1 MLGRSQV
8 VRHRFLVA
16 AFGGSNPPAPAIS
29 LIMSDFLNKY
39 KSVYNVFLDN
49 WDYQSHYVM
58 FLEKLLYQKTILPT
72 HIKEMIFA
80 YVSSLNGCVYC
91 KNIHAEIA
99 KELIEEI
106 KHSSPLEDISMSSIE
121 EEYKSVLKFSYKVNQ
136 DLDSISQ
143 DDIDEILENDFPENV
158 ISEVIAICSAAQY
171 MNTTVKAHK
180 IPTLNENMNTAS
192 VKMMIQKGYQGLAE
206 HMINRRNK

>member
-1 MLGRSQV
+1 MGRSQV

-72 HIKEMIFA
+72 HIKEM
-80 YVSSLNGCVYC
+80 
-91 KNIHAEIA
+91 
-99 KELIEEI
+99 
-106 KHSSPLEDISMSSIE
+106 
-121 EEYKSVLKFSYKVNQ
+121 
-136 DLDSISQ
+136 
-143 DDIDEILENDFPENV
+143 
-158 ISEVIAICSAAQY
+158 
-171 MNTTVKAHK
+171 
-180 IPTLNENMNTAS
+180 
-192 VKMMIQKGYQGLAE
+192 
-206 HMINRRNK
+206 

>member
-16 AFGGSNPPAPAIS
+16 AFGGSNPPAPAMSIF
-29 LIMSDFLNKY
+29 MSDFLNKY

-58 FLEKLLYQKTILPT
+58 FLEKLLYQQTILPI

-80 YVSSLNGCVYC
+80 YVSSLNGCAYC

-99 KELIEEI
+99 KELIEDM
-106 KHSSPLEDISMSSIE
+106 KNSSPLENISMSSIE
-121 EEYKSVLKFSYKVNQ
+121 DEYKSVLKFSHKVNE
-136 DLDSISQ
+136 DVESIKQ
-143 DDIDEILENDFPENV
+143 DDIDEILESGLPEDV
-158 ISEVIAICSAAQY
+158 ISEIIAICSAAQY

-180 IPTLNENMNTAS
+180 IPALDNNMNEAS

-206 HMINRRNK
+206 YMINRRK

>member
-1 MLGRSQV
+1 M

-16 AFGGSNPPAPAIS
+16 AFGGSNPPTPARK

-58 FLEKLLYQKTILPT
+58 FLEKLLYEKTILPT

-80 YVSSLNGCVYC
+80 YISSLNGCIYC

-106 KHSSPLEDISMSSIE
+106 KISSPLEDISMSSIE
-121 EEYKSVLKFSYKVNQ
+121 DEYKAVLKFSYKVNE
-136 DLDSISQ
+136 DLDSINQ
-143 DDIDEILENDFPENV
+143 NDVDEILENGFPENV

-171 MNTTVKAHK
+171 MNTTVKAHN
-180 IPTLNENMNTAS
+180 IPALNDNMNAAS

-206 HMINRRNK
+206 YMIDRRNK